1 MKKSQGNETEIREI
15 KETES
20 DRENSIYL
28 FWELE
33 LKEQMKNEQKHI
45 SNYNEK
51 TF

>member
-1 MKKSQGNETEIREI
+1 MKKNQENETEIREI
-15 KETES
+15 KGPES
-20 DRENSIYL
+20 DRGNSIYS